1 MKSPWHS
8 AREVT
13 RLEALRR
20 YELQDPSPDH
30 PLDDLTTQKVSVCA
44 TSVFLPLA
52 DASGFARQRLAQGS
66 VGPKP

>member
-8 AREVT
+8 TRKVT

-30 PLDDLTTQKVSVCA
+30 SLDDLTAQTVSIGA
-44 TSVFLPLA
+44 TSIFLPLA
-52 DASGFARQRLAQGS
+52 DEPGFARQCPAQSSGS
-66 VGPKP
+66 

>member
-8 AREVT
+8 TRKVT

-30 PLDDLTTQKVSVCA
+30 PSDGLTAQKVSVCA
-44 TSVFLPLA
+44 TSVFVPLA
-52 DASGFARQRLAQGS
+52 ELSGFVHQRPAQS
-66 VGPKP
+66 SES

>member
-30 PLDDLTTQKVSVCA
+30 SLDDLTAQKVSVCA
-44 TSVFLPLA
+44 TSVFLRLA
-52 DASGFARQRLAQGS
+52 ELSGFVHQRPAQS
-66 VGPKP
+66 SES

>member
-1 MKSPWHS
+1 MKSPWHT

-30 PLDDLTTQKVSVCA
+30 SLDDLTAQKVSVCA

-52 DASGFARQRLAQGS
+52 EASGFVHQRPAQS
-66 VGPKP
+66 FES

>member
-20 YELQDPSPDH
+20 YELPGPSPDH
-30 PLDDLTTQKVSVCA
+30 PLDDLTAQTVSIGA
-44 TSVFLPLA
+44 TSVFLPRA
-52 DASGFARQRLAQGS
+52 DESGLTRQHPGQS
-66 VGPKP
+66 TES